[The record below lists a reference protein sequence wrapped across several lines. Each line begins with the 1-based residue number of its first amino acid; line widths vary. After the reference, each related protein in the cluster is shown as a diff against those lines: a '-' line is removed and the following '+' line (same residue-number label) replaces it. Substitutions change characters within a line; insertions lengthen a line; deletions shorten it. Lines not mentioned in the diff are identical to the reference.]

1 MPHAPSVGDSQLSSS
16 KRMSCFL
23 SAMPRAARLFKYTS
37 CTSAGEGLRM
47 NVLVEAIGIFP
58 IATVGGPTA
67 GLHEPDAVRLRAQD
81 PQKRFR
87 VHRARPDFHIVGLLQ
102 HAALLHPEFREFED

>member
-1 MPHAPSVGDSQLSSS
+1 M
-16 KRMSCFL
+16 R
-23 SAMPRAARLFKYTS
+23 
-37 CTSAGEGLRM
+37 
-47 NVLVEAIGIFP
+47 VLVEAIGIFP

>member
-1 MPHAPSVGDSQLSSS
+1 MWKSGRARCTRKRFCGSWARNRTASGSCNPAVG
-16 KRMSCFL
+16 
-23 SAMPRAARLFKYTS
+23 PPT
-37 CTSAGEGLRM
+37 
-47 NVLVEAIGIFP
+47 VAIGIFP

-102 HAALLHPEFREFED
+102 PASLLHPELRDFDD